1 MTQKQFISMQADFCK
16 KCEEASKVNFLAE
29 ILAKL

>member
-1 MTQKQFISMQADFCK
+1 MTQKQFISMQAGFYK

-29 ILAKL
+29 ILAEL